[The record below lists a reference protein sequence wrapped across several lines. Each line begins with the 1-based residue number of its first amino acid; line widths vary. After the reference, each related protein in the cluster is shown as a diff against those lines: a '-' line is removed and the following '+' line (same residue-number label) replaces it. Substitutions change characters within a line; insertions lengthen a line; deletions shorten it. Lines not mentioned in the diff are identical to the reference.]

1 MLHSVLWSS
10 GRYISQTKDPLSDLS
25 LVPKDIDSDGLRRE
39 ECEAVEDSRHRC
51 VSDNWSG
58 PHHWLDY
65 LFFVP
70 LSGPILQC
78 NFPYHQCP
86 I

>member
-1 MLHSVLWSS
+1 MFEFLHIFFSNA
-10 GRYISQTKDPLSDLS
+10 
-25 LVPKDIDSDGLRRE
+25 DIDSDGLRRE

-70 LSGPILQC
+70 L
-78 NFPYHQCP
+78 
-86 I
+86 